1 MTILMAAYY
10 FGLISTHLMAL
21 LNARVSAAII
31 YGTIDR
37 VPKIDP
43 YSPEGKR
50 PDSIEGRVE
59 FRNVHFRY
67 STRSDAKVLDGIN
80 LVVEPGELT
89 AIVGHSGSGK
99 STMVGLLTRLYEQEH
114 GDVLLDSNDIRTL
127 NIDWLR
133 NNIGVVQQEPIL
145 FNDTIANNLKFGNP
159 NASIEQMIEAC
170 RTANAHDFIVK
181 TPKVLLCGI
190 LILIEYCQGYDT
202 LIGDELSGGQKQRIV
217 IARTLIRNPKV
228 LLLDEATSAL
238 DANSESLVQR
248 KYFRYF
254 DLVEAQLLKQEED
267 DEDSSSK
274 DENFNLKSNSIK
286 QKGSIRSNG
295 TLGPRFSLAFDNE
308 KHELREDDYKSSG
321 GINEIFKNARGNYHF
336 LVIGLIFA
344 ILRGMELP
352 GMALTFGYA
361 FNALQSSNEES
372 IMTKMSHVTIIFI
385 SIGVAVV
392 ITQVI
397 SSVMF
402 SIVSENLSIRFRVRS
417 FHNILYQDAAF
428 FDNPTHSP
436 GKIITRLA
444 VDAPNIK
451 ALVDNRALQIINGV
465 STLIAI
471 VAIAF
476 VYCWQVAIVGTAI
489 SGIIAVIMLTSIYY
503 IKFMNIHEA
512 TSDEAGKVAIEVIE
526 NVKTIQLL
534 TRTHEFYEKYEN
546 LIKQHKNKSLKLGI
560 IEAINST
567 ISQTSRYF
575 IIPACYGLGIY
586 LIYNEMRTSKE
597 VFTCIYAFMV
607 GTIAIMNCVSYYPEI
622 VKARASAGVLFSMIN
637 RKPATGDCRDGM
649 KIELNGN
656 IQFDNIKFS
665 YPLRPR
671 NPVLRA
677 LNLSAQKGTT
687 IALVGPSGCGKSTC
701 ISLLERFYDAN
712 AGILVSQEQIDRA
725 LEMANATSFLS
736 KLPNNLDTEVGE
748 KGSQLS
754 GGQKQKIAIARAL
767 IRNPKIL
774 LLDEA
779 TSALDSES
787 EKAVQEA
794 LDRALEGRT
803 TIGET
808 EDFIVKANLLF
819 PVIAHRL
826 SSIQNVDLIVFIEN
840 GKVRE
845 SGTHSQLMSRKG
857 RYYNLIQKQTLVM

>member
-1 MTILMAAYY
+1 M
-10 FGLISTHLMAL
+10 
-21 LNARVSAAII
+21 
-31 YGTIDR
+31 
-37 VPKIDP
+37 
-43 YSPEGKR
+43 
-50 PDSIEGRVE
+50 
-59 FRNVHFRY
+59 
-67 STRSDAKVLDGIN
+67 
-80 LVVEPGELT
+80 
-89 AIVGHSGSGK
+89 
-99 STMVGLLTRLYEQEH
+99 
-114 GDVLLDSNDIRTL
+114 
-127 NIDWLR
+127 
-133 NNIGVVQQEPIL
+133 IG
-145 FNDTIANNLKFGNP
+145 
-159 NASIEQMIEAC
+159 AC
-170 RTANAHDFIVK
+170 KTANAHDFIIK
-181 TPKVLLCGI
+181 TPK
-190 LILIEYCQGYDT
+190 GYDT

-238 DANSESLVQR
+238 DANSESLVQAALNNAAKGR
-248 KYFRYF
+248 TTIVIAHRLSTIKEADKIVYIEKGKIAEMGTHDELIAMKGRYF

-267 DEDSSSK
+267 ENCNLNDEFDIDATRFPDYNYSVKSRK
-274 DENFNLKSNSIK
+274 TSNSIK

-295 TLGPRFSLAFDNE
+295 TFGPKFSLAFDNE
-308 KHELREDDYKSSG
+308 KHELRKDDYKFNG
-321 GINEIFKNARGNYHF
+321 GINEIFKNAQGNYHF

-361 FNALQSSNEES
+361 FNALQSSNEEN

-402 SIVSENLSIRFRVRS
+402 SVVSENLSIRFRVRS
-417 FHNILYQDAAF
+417 FHNTLYQDAAF
-428 FDNPTHSP
+428 FDNPAHSP

-444 VDAPNIK
+444 VDVPNIK
-451 ALVDNRALQIINGV
+451 ALVDNRALQIINGISALV
-465 STLIAI
+465 AI
-471 VAIAF
+471 VVIAF
-476 VYCWQVAIVGTAI
+476 VYCWQVAIIGTAI
-489 SGIIAVIMLTSIYY
+489 SGIIAFIMFASIYY
-503 IKFMNIHEA
+503 IKFVNIDEA
-512 TSDEAGKVAIEVIE
+512 ANDEAGKVAIEIIE

-586 LIYNEMRTSKE
+586 LIYNEMRTPKE

-677 LNLSAQKGTT
+677 LNLSAQKGTM
-687 IALVGPSGCGKSTC
+687 IALVGPSGFTRTNRQS
-701 ISLLERFYDAN
+701 
-712 AGILVSQEQIDRA
+712 
-725 LEMANATSFLS
+725 
-736 KLPNNLDTEVGE
+736 
-748 KGSQLS
+748 S
-754 GGQKQKIAIARAL
+754 G
-767 IRNPKIL
+767 
-774 LLDEA
+774 
-779 TSALDSES
+779 
-787 EKAVQEA
+787 
-794 LDRALEGRT
+794 
-803 TIGET
+803 
-808 EDFIVKANLLF
+808 
-819 PVIAHRL
+819 
-826 SSIQNVDLIVFIEN
+826 N
-840 GKVRE
+840 GK
-845 SGTHSQLMSRKG
+845 
-857 RYYNLIQKQTLVM
+857 RYIVSVKTAE